1 MGLLGF
7 IDSGVTPPSSPVE
20 PPPGIE
26 PSYHDYKSCA
36 SPAMLKRL
44 LWKTEDGGVDIC
56 FYDWRFSLLLA
67 PLNPNQ
73 PIFYF
78 LLRCLKE
85 LPASVFV
92 VLLVFLLLNA
102 LLATLPTLLDVLGA
116 FAILISLLFKQR

>member
-1 MGLLGF
+1 MGEWTSVF
-7 IDSGVTPPSSPVE
+7 MIGVSRYS
-20 PPPGIE
+20 
-26 PSYHDYKSCA
+26 
-36 SPAMLKRL
+36 
-44 LWKTEDGGVDIC
+44 
-56 FYDWRFSLLLA
+56 LA

-78 LLRCLKE
+78 LLLCLKE

-116 FAILISLLFKQR
+116 FAILISLLFYKCKK

>member
-1 MGLLGF
+1 MGVWTSVF
-7 IDSGVTPPSSPVE
+7 MIGVSRYS
-20 PPPGIE
+20 
-26 PSYHDYKSCA
+26 
-36 SPAMLKRL
+36 
-44 LWKTEDGGVDIC
+44 
-56 FYDWRFSLLLA
+56 LA

-116 FAILISLLFKQR
+116 FAIFFIVIVLQM